1 MREPGNEQ
9 CWLATGCEGTKRQN
23 GETSAI
29 EALRQADEALEQYY
43 GWHGEYTSRD
53 PANRASELHIA
64 AVAPRRSTR
73 LSEKTAAH
81 VRAGEHREAA
91 QSVQGNRRRRPADLR
106 DATNGSLSVDEADKA
121 RPEVRAQERDAVT
134 PTETM
139 AREAEALESA
149 RPVVRG
155 GLNSGQTE
163 ITAEV
168 GIGMEERREPVQ
180 LRTARSED
188 EIAARPEP
196 TLQLTDD
203 MIEEEQ
209 NKSKLVQK
217 LCEAGQ
223 YRGMQVLREFGL
235 VLLETA
241 RGR

>member
-53 PANRASELHIA
+53 PANRASEFHIA

-91 QSVQGNRRRRPADLR
+91 QSVH
-106 DATNGSLSVDEADKA
+106 GSLSVDEADKA